1 MVIMLVSGVFS
12 SAMTVLL
19 TAMIMVA
26 GGCINMNQSYR
37 AINWNVVIIISC
49 MIPMGV
55 ALQKTGA
62 AKLIADSMVQFLGD
76 MHPTFFLA
84 GVFLITTT
92 LSQIMSNSATSI
104 LMAPIVIA
112 AAMQLGYS
120 PVPFMMILAVS
131 ASTAFLT
138 PFGTTTN
145 MMVMNAGNYSF
156 KDYVKVGSG
165 LLLLFFAISIIL
177 IPMIWPY

>member
-1 MVIMLVSGVFS
+1 
-12 SAMTVLL
+12 
-19 TAMIMVA
+19 
-26 GGCINMNQSYR
+26 
-37 AINWNVVIIISC
+37 
-49 MIPMGV
+49 
-55 ALQKTGA
+55 
-62 AKLIADSMVQFLGD
+62 
-76 MHPTFFLA
+76 
-84 GVFLITTT
+84 
-92 LSQIMSNSATSI
+92 
-104 LMAPIVIA
+104 MAPIVIA